1 MSSRASNEGAEP
13 GKWGWGWVELDGP
26 FPNSG
31 LGSGQL
37 WCVPD
42 GEGWRGPL
50 QSGCAGAAE
59 GVSAEMTEVAF
70 ADYVSCVGIHFFH
83 EYTLIGSYP
92 SLTSCIKL
100 RGFPVLSAGAVSHK
114 RLMAVSA

>member
-1 MSSRASNEGAEP
+1 M
-13 GKWGWGWVELDGP
+13 GWGWVEPDGP
-26 FPNSG
+26 SPNSV
-31 LGSGQL
+31 LSSGQL

-42 GEGWRGPL
+42 REGRGGPL

-59 GVSAEMTEVAF
+59 GVGAEMTEVAF
-70 ADYVSCVGIHFFH
+70 ADYVSCVSIHFFH

-100 RGFPVLSAGAVSHK
+100 REFPVLSAGAVSQK
-114 RLMAVSA
+114 RLMAESA